1 MHINT
6 NKPILTDNTDDN
18 FRKIISYIE
27 NIKEEIAFNIDDI
40 SKKIDILKKNI
51 NNLSGGEK

>member
-6 NKPILTDNTDDN
+6 NKPTLTDDSNDN
-18 FRKIISYIE
+18 FKKIISYIE